1 MPRVLNATSTYS
13 PTDMTPAFCAKI
25 ARDAGKKM
33 FALEFGGDCYVGDSL
48 SADVAST
55 SCTTPCTGESSR
67 VCHLSAQA
75 DAFM

>member
-13 PTDMTPAFCAKI
+13 PSDMTPALCAKI

-33 FALEFGGDCYVGDSL
+33 FGLEFGGDCYVGDTL

-55 SCTTPCTGESSR
+55 SCTTPCTGEYPC
-67 VCHLSAQA
+67 VYIIEAKG
-75 DAFM
+75 